1 MSFARTTVR
10 RAREADM
17 REAYSRFEGGLNA
30 HQGEEHERICPV
42 VISVCATPRPS
53 LANKR
58 STVKVEV
65 ARCWLLFGAR
75 TTTQRAEVIDMA
87 VEIKTTNN
95 KELSEKKRDYLAAL
109 RRSTGQPSASIE
121 ELRMLAHSG
130 MLDKSERALY
140 DDLSV
145 VLMLLGE
152 GQLESA

>member
-1 MSFARTTVR
+1 
-10 RAREADM
+10 
-17 REAYSRFEGGLNA
+17 
-30 HQGEEHERICPV
+30 
-42 VISVCATPRPS
+42 
-53 LANKR
+53 
-58 STVKVEV
+58 
-65 ARCWLLFGAR
+65 
-75 TTTQRAEVIDMA
+75 MA

-95 KELSEKKRDYLAAL
+95 KELSEKKRDYFAAL